1 MPRPRSPYVGYVRPL
16 YAFGARIALAIT
28 LAFLLCACGGRTPET
43 SSLYVDVP
51 ETSVDGLTT
60 TTTSGATEDLAQQRR
75 QTAEDS
81 GPSAPPSVAP
91 AKFDEVEQ
99 IYNEYLQ
106 LRANS
111 IDRTDQ
117 IEVLD
122 RVATPAAR
130 QQVAEALAYNDDRW
144 DQAKLSAID
153 SLYLYSNVEEILQLD
168 DNTVLV
174 VDCTERHEINAIN
187 QHLTYFETN
196 EARIIVKDGEM
207 FVDSFTTVH
216 NGYLEVDNPLG
227 CAPIGFRERAEAAS
241 AQVWTDLAA
250 WGRNSADR
258 SDETLSQQIGEP
270 LRSRVL
276 DAALAGGEIREH
288 VENTQFT
295 ATGLDTLGRI
305 GADPITESLVQ
316 DLQPGAEQALRFH
329 VLIDPDP
336 SQNPLDQVLSID
348 FLGNGC

>member
-1 MPRPRSPYVGYVRPL
+1 MQRPRSPYVGYVRPL
-16 YAFGARIALAIT
+16 YAFGPRIALAIT
-28 LAFLLCACGGRTPET
+28 LAFLLSACGGRTPET

-60 TTTSGATEDLAQQRR
+60 TTTSGATVEDLAQQRR
-75 QTAEDS
+75 QLAEDS
-81 GPSAPPSVAP
+81 GPSAPPSVAQ

-168 DNTVLV
+168 DN
-174 VDCTERHEINAIN
+174 
-187 QHLTYFETN
+187 
-196 EARIIVKDGEM
+196 
-207 FVDSFTTVH
+207 
-216 NGYLEVDNPLG
+216 
-227 CAPIGFRERAEAAS
+227 
-241 AQVWTDLAA
+241 DL
-250 WGRNSADR
+250 
-258 SDETLSQQIGEP
+258 L
-270 LRSRVL
+270 
-276 DAALAGGEIREH
+276 
-288 VENTQFT
+288 
-295 ATGLDTLGRI
+295 
-305 GADPITESLVQ
+305 
-316 DLQPGAEQALRFH
+316 
-329 VLIDPDP
+329 
-336 SQNPLDQVLSID
+336 
-348 FLGNGC
+348 